1 MTTTVLERAA
11 SFLVAAV
18 AIAVLFFLI
27 VPLLVAVPLSF
38 NAEPYFSYPMPG
50 FSLRWYQEIFGDTV
64 RGTEWRNAFF
74 NSIVIGVS
82 ASILA
87 TALGTSAS
95 LGIAR
100 GDLPF
105 KQSLQAMMLSP
116 LVIPVVVYA
125 TGAVYFF
132 ARVSLIGTY
141 PGLIIA
147 HALLGT
153 PYVMITVTASLT
165 GYDANLTRAGL
176 SLGASPLRVFRK
188 VSLPL
193 IGPGVASG
201 ALFAFVTSWDE
212 IIVTL
217 FLAYP
222 HQQTIPRRLWAGVNE
237 QLSPVVIAA
246 STLLFI
252 VTLCLLVATETL
264 RRRNARL
271 SGHFA

>member
-1 MTTTVLERAA
+1 
-11 SFLVAAV
+11 
-18 AIAVLFFLI
+18 
-27 VPLLVAVPLSF
+27 
-38 NAEPYFSYPMPG
+38 
-50 FSLRWYQEIFGDTV
+50 
-64 RGTEWRNAFF
+64 
-74 NSIVIGVS
+74 
-82 ASILA
+82 
-87 TALGTSAS
+87 
-95 LGIAR
+95 
-100 GDLPF
+100 
-105 KQSLQAMMLSP
+105 MMLSP

-132 ARVSLIGTY
+132 ARISLIGTY

-165 GYDANLTRAGL
+165 SYDANLTRAGL

-222 HQQTIPRRLWAGVNE
+222 NQQTIPRRLWAGVNE

-252 VTLCLLVATETL
+252 VTICLLVATETL

-271 SGHFA
+271 SGTFA

>member
-1 MTTTVLERAA
+1 MTTTAIERIA
-11 SFLVAAV
+11 STLVAV
-18 AIAVLFFLI
+18 IAIAVLFFLM

-50 FSLRWYQEIFGDTV
+50 LSLRWYQEIFGSTV
-64 RGTEWRNAFF
+64 KGIEWRNAFF
-74 NSIVIGVS
+74 NSVVIGVS

-87 TALGTSAS
+87 TVLGTSAS

-141 PGLIIA
+141 PGLIVA

-153 PYVMITVTASLT
+153 PFVMITVTASLA
-165 GYDANLTRAGL
+165 GYDRNLTRAGL
-176 SLGASPLRVFRK
+176 SLGASPWRVFRK

-222 HQQTIPRRLWAGVNE
+222 NQQTIPRRLWAGVNE

-246 STLLFI
+246 STLLFL
-252 VTLCLLVATETL
+252 VTLCLLVVTEVL

-271 SGHFA
+271 AGTL

>member
-1 MTTTVLERAA
+1 MTTTAIERIA
-11 SFLVAAV
+11 SWLVAAI

-50 FSLRWYQEIFGDTV
+50 LSLRWYQEIFGSTV
-64 RGTEWRNAFF
+64 KGIEWRNAFL

-87 TALGTSAS
+87 TVLGTSAS
-95 LGIAR
+95 FGIAR

-105 KQSLQAMMLSP
+105 KQTLQAMMLSP

-125 TGAVYFF
+125 TGAAFFF

-141 PGLIIA
+141 PGLIVA

-153 PYVMITVTASLT
+153 PFVMITVTASLA
-165 GYDANLTRAGL
+165 GYDTNLTRAGL
-176 SLGASPLRVFRK
+176 SLGASPWLVFRK
-188 VSLPL
+188 ISLPL

-222 HQQTIPRRLWAGVNE
+222 NQQTIPRRLWAGVNE

-246 STLLFI
+246 STLLFLVTLGLLI
-252 VTLCLLVATETL
+252 VTEAL

-271 SGHFA
+271 AGTL